1 MPVMPAAIRT
11 RFFVFGLPKSG
22 TTWLQMLLDAHP
34 EISCP
39 SEHQLSHFLD
49 ALPKLI
55 TDYNIV
61 LNEIDRRTANQG
73 ATLFGNDDLLAIT
86 RAIADRCIESGARRK
101 QAAIAGIKDNT
112 LVGHLDL
119 FQQLYPEA
127 HFLCI
132 VRDPR
137 DTALSSW
144 HHNNRVE
151 AGFRK
156 RAPDFPNWAAQ
167 TWTRWCDLYRT
178 AIERAAIER
187 AVIERAVI
195 ERAGAAATISTFSI
209 LRYEDLIGP
218 DRETTLAAVLA
229 QLGAARNP
237 ATIDGLFAATELGR
251 LRQGAAAPFFR
262 VGRAGGWREAAESAN
277 LPPMPAEMQALLAH
291 FGYPPA
297 A

>member
-39 SEHQLSHFLD
+39 SEHQISHFLE

-55 TDYNIV
+55 NDYNIV
-61 LNEIDRRTANQG
+61 LQEIDRRTANQS

-86 RAIADRCIESGARRK
+86 RAIVDRCIESGARRK
-101 QAAIAGIKDNT
+101 NAAIAGIKDNT

-119 FQQLYPEA
+119 FQELYPDA
-127 HFLCI
+127 QFLCI

-178 AIERAAIER
+178 AIERTAIER
-187 AVIERAVI
+187 TAI
-195 ERAGAAATISTFSI
+195 ERAGAAAGTSTVSI

-218 DRETTLAAVLA
+218 GREAVLA
-229 QLGAARNP
+229 TALTQLGAAQDS
-237 ATIDGLFAATELGR
+237 ATIDRLFAATELGR

-262 VGRAGGWREAAESAN
+262 AGRAGGWREAAESAT
-277 LPPMPAEMQALLAH
+277 LPPMPAEMPGLLAH

>member
-1 MPVMPAAIRT
+1 MRQPGFRFPSDFSMPVMPVAIRT

-55 TDYNIV
+55 NDYNIV
-61 LNEIDRRTANQG
+61 LQEIDRRTANQS

-86 RAIADRCIESGARRK
+86 RAIVDRCIESGWRRK

-119 FQQLYPEA
+119 FQDLYPDA
-127 HFLCI
+127 QFLCI

-178 AIERAAIER
+178 AIERA
-187 AVIERAVI
+187 
-195 ERAGAAATISTFSI
+195 GAAARISTVSI
-209 LRYEDLIGP
+209 LRYEDLVGP
-218 DRETTLAAVLA
+218 DREATLAAVLA
-229 QLGAARNP
+229 QLGAAQDP
-237 ATIDGLFAATELGR
+237 ATIDGLFAATEFGR

-262 VGRAGGWREAAESAN
+262 AGRAGGWREAAESGT
-277 LPPMPAEMQALLAH
+277 LPPMPAEMQGLLAH

>member
-34 EISCP
+34 AISCP
-39 SEHQLSHFLD
+39 GEHQLSHFLE
-49 ALPKLI
+49 ALPTLI
-55 TDYNIV
+55 NDYNIV
-61 LNEIDRRTANQG
+61 LQEIDRRTANQG
-73 ATLFGNDDLLAIT
+73 ATLFGNDDLLALT

-119 FQQLYPEA
+119 FRQLYPEA
-127 HFLCI
+127 QFLCM

-151 AGFRK
+151 PGFRK
-156 RAPDFPNWAAQ
+156 RAPDFPDWAAQ
-167 TWTRWCDLYRT
+167 TWTRWCDFYRT
-178 AIERAAIER
+178 AIERAAKASESS
-187 AVIERAVI
+187 AV
-195 ERAGAAATISTFSI
+195 SI
-209 LRYEDLIGP
+209 LRYEDLLGP
-218 DRETTLAAVLA
+218 GRDATLAAVLA
-229 QLGAARNP
+229 QLGAAQDA
-237 ATIDGLFAATELGR
+237 ATIDRLFAATELGR

-262 VGRAGGWREAAESAN
+262 AGRAGSWRSAAETAA
-277 LPPMPAEMQALLAH
+277 LPPMPPEMQALLTH

-297 A
+297 S